1 MEIKVYAPFNRILV
15 KEIEQDNVTQG
26 GILLSSTTTDVD
38 NKSRYGE
45 VVKEAT
51 VQVADE
57 FQKIPRGTKLYF
69 GKFAGAAVNTPQ
81 GEFISIGF
89 NDITALE
96 VYYDYS

>member
-1 MEIKVYAPFNRILV
+1 MDIKVYTPFNRILV
-15 KEIEQDNVTQG
+15 KVIEQDNVTQG

-45 VVKEAT
+45 VITDAT

-57 FQKIPRGTKLYF
+57 FQKIPKGTKLYF
-69 GKFAGAAVNTPQ
+69 GKFAGATVDTPQ
-81 GEFISIGF
+81 GKFISIGF

-96 VYYDYS
+96 GWYDYF

>member
-26 GILLSSTTTDVD
+26 GILLSNTTTDVD

-45 VVKEAT
+45 VFADTT
-51 VQVADE
+51 VSVDYDTVP
-57 FQKIPRGTKLYF
+57 IPKGTKLYF
-69 GKFAGAAVNTPQ
+69 GKFAGATVDTPQ
-81 GEFISIGF
+81 GKFISIGF

-96 VYYDYS
+96 VHYDYS

>member
-1 MEIKVYAPFNRILV
+1 MDIKVYTPFNRILV
-15 KEIEQDNVTQG
+15 KVIEQDNVTQG

-57 FQKIPRGTKLYF
+57 FQKIPKGTKLYF
-69 GKFAGAAVNTPQ
+69 GKFAGATVDTPQ
-81 GEFISIGF
+81 GKFISIGF

-96 VYYDYS
+96 GWYDYS

>member
-45 VVKEAT
+45 VVVEASVSVDCNT
-51 VQVADE
+51 V
-57 FQKIPRGTKLYF
+57 KIPKGAKLYF
-69 GKFAGAAVNTPQ
+69 GKFAGATVDTSQ
-81 GEFISIGF
+81 GKFISIGF
-89 NDITALE
+89 NDITAIE
-96 VYYDYS
+96 V